1 MGQDCSIKIT
11 VKVFQD
17 SSVGFG
23 FTFMGLNDTEF
34 PPNTFLWSL
43 TDPNGVVING
53 RYKESET
60 PDTTTWILLE
70 GLDLA
75 DSVNS
80 TLRYITIE
88 GTYDESLDDVPH
100 LGVTY
105 KEQYDFDICK
115 IIVPIAP

>member
-1 MGQDCSIKIT
+1 MAQDCSIKIT

-17 SSVGFG
+17 SSVAFG
-23 FTFMGLNDTEF
+23 FTMTGLNDAALT
-34 PPNTFLWSL
+34 PNTFLWSL
-43 TDPNGVVING
+43 SDPNGVVINTK
-53 RYKESET
+53 YKVSET

-75 DSVNS
+75 DVVNS

-88 GTYDESLDDVPH
+88 GTYNSTLDGAPV
-100 LGVTY
+100 LNQAY

>member
-1 MGQDCSIKIT
+1 MASDCSIKIT

-17 SSVGFG
+17 GSVGFG
-23 FTFMGLNDTEF
+23 FSMTGLNAAAVT
-34 PPNTFLWSL
+34 PNTFLWSL

-53 RYKESET
+53 NYKKSET
-60 PDTTTWILLE
+60 PAATTWIFLD

-88 GTYDESLDDVPH
+88 GTYDSTLGGVPK
-100 LGVTY
+100 LGANY
-105 KEQYDFDICK
+105 KEQYDFDICE